1 MKKVK
6 FYIKDVL
13 EVLCNKLSDASVGEK
28 TYAEHRPNGIGE
40 QLKSM
45 SVVSL
50 PSEIVDNGAYQST
63 QVYFQ
68 LLSRNRDGGISST
81 DVLQSM
87 LDNLLNL
94 FPIKEDRFTLTSP
107 RVVLNGDDGNGFTIW
122 LVQASLVIN
131 TTDRY

>member
-1 MKKVK
+1 MKKVR

-13 EVLCNKLSDASVGEK
+13 EILCNRLTEASIGDKV
-28 TYAEHRPNGIGE
+28 YAEHRPNGIGE
-40 QLKSM
+40 QLQSL

-50 PSEIVDNGAYQST
+50 PSEIVNNGAYQST
-63 QVYFQ
+63 QVYFH
-68 LLSRNRDGGISST
+68 LISRNREGGISTT
-81 DVLQSM
+81 DLLQLM
-87 LDNLLNL
+87 LDKLINL

-122 LVQASLVIN
+122 IVQASLVIN